1 MRVRPALGLEFTLP
15 RAVFVSILVSGAALA
30 EEPESE
36 GQRSELDA
44 EGGDETYDDSAST
57 PERPDSGWGP
67 TESDGAGGSL
77 SAGGL
82 SAPDALI
89 GEGNERST
97 VEEELSEAERRDS
110 GRGLEFVWVTG
121 ELGLSHVALTG
132 LGDSDFAPGA
142 ETTATGLG
150 WGAAV
155 GVRFL
160 YFVAG
165 VHFRLSSFSAFDLW
179 TLTADLGLKVPFGNF
194 EPYGVLATGLGKV
207 SGLDAGGTTLDAGG
221 IPLRLVL
228 GGDYY
233 LSDYISLGASVSGEF
248 LFLSRDPIEGAG
260 GALGSS
266 GGALGTALLLSG
278 VFGLHF

>member
-1 MRVRPALGLEFTLP
+1 MRVSRASGLEFTLR
-15 RAVFVSILVSGAALA
+15 RALLVAIVVSGTAMA
-30 EEPESE
+30 EEPA
-36 GQRSELDA
+36 GGGGDGLDSG
-44 EGGDETYDDSAST
+44 GGDETYDDSASS

-67 TESDGAGGSL
+67 VDSGGTGGSL

-82 SAPDALI
+82 SAPDALLS
-89 GEGNERST
+89 EGNERST
-97 VEEELSEAERRDS
+97 VEEELAEAERRDS
-110 GRGLEFVWVTG
+110 GRGLEFVWATG

-155 GVRFL
+155 GVRLL

-165 VHFRLSSFSAFDLW
+165 VHFRLSSLDAFDLW
-179 TLTADLGLKVPFGNF
+179 TLTADLGLKVPLGNF
-194 EPYGVLATGLGKV
+194 EPYAVLAVGYAGV
-207 SGLDAGGTTLDAGG
+207 SRLDVGGTTFDAGGM
-221 IPLRLVL
+221 PLRLLL

-233 LSDYISLGASVSGEF
+233 LSDFISVGASVSGEF
-248 LFLSRDPIEGAG
+248 LFLSRDPVDGAS

-266 GGALGTALLLSG
+266 GSAVGTALLLSG

>member
-1 MRVRPALGLEFTLP
+1 MRGRPVLGLEFTLR
-15 RAVFVSILVSGAALA
+15 RALLVSLFVVGAALA
-30 EEPESE
+30 EEPEGE
-36 GQRSELDA
+36 VVEPQ
-44 EGGDETYDDSAST
+44 GGDETYDDSTST
-57 PERPDSGWGP
+57 AERPDSGWGQP
-67 TESDGAGGSL
+67 DAEGSGGSL

-142 ETTATGLG
+142 VTTATGLG

-165 VHFRLSSFSAFDLW
+165 AHFRLSALDAFDLW

-194 EPYGVLATGLGKV
+194 EPYATLAVGYAGV
-207 SGLDAGGTTLDAGG
+207 SGLDASGTTFGAGG
-221 IPLRLVL
+221 IPLRLAL

-233 LSDYISLGASVSGEF
+233 LSDYISVGASVSGEF
-248 LFLSRDPIEGAG
+248 LFLSRDPVAGAAG
-260 GALGSS
+260 SLGSS